1 MIGKG
6 FHVDGRV
13 IKSVLHLEKVLKEHK
28 THMLRYVHPEEPNR
42 IDVSQPNITTAEGL
56 VHLAQS
62 EQPYIVVKDYWVGYT
77 EDEWKRLL
85 ALQKAA
91 SDAEYRVRM
100 ENASR

>member
-28 THMLRYVHPEEPNR
+28 THMLRYVRPEEPNR

-62 EQPYIVVKDYWVGYT
+62 EQPYIVVNDYWVGYT
-77 EDEWKRLL
+77 EEEWKRVL
-85 ALQKAA
+85 AQKKAA
-91 SDAEYRVRM
+91 SDAEYRFRM
-100 ENASR
+100 ENATR